1 MFSNHTGYAN
11 GFKGDILN
19 GAQLE
24 NLVQGLKNNS
34 LLEQTSHLL
43 TGYIGSMTF
52 LESVVAVFTQLKEA
66 NPNLIYVCDP
76 VTTSSSATLVFC
88 ELLTFFSLHL
98 HLCDSHH
105 QAFFFL
111 NYICLQKVLGDNGKL
126 YVPQELVAVYRA
138 RILNIATVL
147 TPNQFECEQVI
158 QLSIHSLSF
167 SHSLSP

>member
-1 MFSNHTGYAN
+1 LCTSLHTHNNLFSNHTGYAN

-76 VTTSSSATLVFC
+76 VRTR
-88 ELLTFFSLHL
+88 LL
-98 HLCDSHH
+98 
-105 QAFFFL
+105 
-111 NYICLQKVLGDNGKL
+111 
-126 YVPQELVAVYRA
+126 
-138 RILNIATVL
+138 
-147 TPNQFECEQVI
+147 
-158 QLSIHSLSF
+158 
-167 SHSLSP
+167 